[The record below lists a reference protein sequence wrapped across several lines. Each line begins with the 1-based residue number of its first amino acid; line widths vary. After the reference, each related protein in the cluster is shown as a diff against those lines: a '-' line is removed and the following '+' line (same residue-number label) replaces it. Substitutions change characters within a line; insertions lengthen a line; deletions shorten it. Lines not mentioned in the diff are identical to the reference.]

1 MCAPIIR
8 TTLASLSLPIFA
20 TLINPDKKR
29 SYPNSVQ
36 TTVIYAFLTSLLPTT
51 FYILFNQET
60 TMWSWHWITTQT
72 SDLTLS
78 FKLDYFSIIF
88 IPIALFITWSI
99 LESSLW
105 YISSDPN
112 INQFFKYLLIFLAA
126 ILILVTANNLF
137 QLFIG
142 WEGVGI
148 ISFLR
153 ISWWHARAD
162 ANTAAI
168 QAVLYHRIGDTGLF
182 LAMTWFLLHYNS
194 WDFQQILALNS
205 NSNLLPLI
213 GLLLAA
219 TGKSAQFG
227 LRPWLPSAIEGP
239 TPVSAL
245 LHSST
250 IVVAGVFL
258 LIRFHPLIENNT
270 LIQNLTLCLG
280 AMTTL
285 VTAICAL
292 TQNDI

>member
-1 MCAPIIR
+1 MCTPVIT
-8 TTLASLSLPIFA
+8 TTLASLTLPIFA
-20 TLINPDKKR
+20 TLINPDRTR
-29 SYPNSVQ
+29 SYPNYVK
-36 TTVIYAFLTSLLPTT
+36 TTVTYAFITSLLPTT
-51 FYILFNQET
+51 FYIFFNQPT
-60 TMWSWHWITTQT
+60 TMWSWHWITAQT
-72 SDLTLS
+72 LDLTLS

-99 LESSLW
+99 IESSLW

-112 INQFFKYLLIFLAA
+112 INQLFNYLLIFLAA

-148 ISFLR
+148 ISFLL

-168 QAVLYHRIGDTGLF
+168 QAVLYNRIGDIGLI
-182 LAMTWFLLHYNS
+182 LAMTRFLLHYNS
-194 WDFQQILALNS
+194 WGFQQILALNA

-227 LRPWLPSAIEGP
+227 LHPDCPLP
-239 TPVSAL
+239 
-245 LHSST
+245 
-250 IVVAGVFL
+250 
-258 LIRFHPLIENNT
+258 
-270 LIQNLTLCLG
+270 
-280 AMTTL
+280 
-285 VTAICAL
+285 
-292 TQNDI
+292 